1 DANKIVKSP
10 LAFARLIKT
19 NLMQRRGL
27 GELLKPPPEPQSH
40 QARFDF
46 GHPATRAAHRRQ
58 KLRAVHRLMCPA

>member
-46 GHPATRAAHRRQ
+46 GHTATRAAHRRQ
-58 KLRAVHRLMCPA
+58 QLRAAHRLMCPA